1 MTNNIEQIPELTVES
16 ARSLVAIALES
27 VVEQHPAID
36 EVRPELTIVPK
47 VVIPDL
53 ISGEGMR
60 KIGESE
66 SQEDF
71 TRALVEEAHRDL
83 PDILAEVVPVRLLT
97 DADDTQFAITA

>member
-1 MTNNIEQIPELTVES
+1 MTNNIERQPELTVES
-16 ARSLVAIALES
+16 ARSLVVLALES

-47 VVIPDL
+47 VVTPDL

-66 SQEDF
+66 SRLDF
-71 TRALVEEAHRDL
+71 ARALVEEAHRDL
-83 PDILAEVVPVRLLT
+83 PDVLAEVVPIRQIT
-97 DADDTQFAITA
+97 DSDNSQFVIAA

>member
-1 MTNNIEQIPELTVES
+1 MTNNIETQPALTVKS

-47 VVIPDL
+47 VVTPDL

-60 KIGESE
+60 KIGKSE
-66 SQEDF
+66 SHEDF
-71 TRALVEEAHRDL
+71 ARALVEEAHRDL
-83 PDILAEVVPVRLLT
+83 PVVSAEVVPIRQLT
-97 DADDTQFAITA
+97 DSSNSQSALAA

>member
-1 MTNNIEQIPELTVES
+1 MTSQIEQIPELTVKS

-27 VVEQHPAID
+27 ALQHHPAID

-47 VVIPDL
+47 VVTPDL

-66 SQEDF
+66 SHEDF
-71 TRALVEEAHRDL
+71 ARALVDEAHRDL
-83 PDILAEVVPVRLLT
+83 PDVLAEVVPIRQLP
-97 DADDTQFAITA
+97 DADNSQSAIAA